1 MEKSD
6 LYLMDRDL
14 LQIILSFS
22 KAGYPQYVPEILEKI
37 TYERRYIPGSFKVFI
52 FIIFLKIK
60 LFLHDGMDIL

>member
-1 MEKSD
+1 
-6 LYLMDRDL
+6 MDRDL

>member
-22 KAGYPQYVPEILEKI
+22 KAGYPQYVPEILEKL

>member
-37 TYERRYIPGSFKVFI
+37 TYERRYIPGSLKVFI

>member
-1 MEKSD
+1 
-6 LYLMDRDL
+6 MDRDL

-22 KAGYPQYVPEILEKI
+22 KAGYPQYVPEILEKV

>member
-1 MEKSD
+1 
-6 LYLMDRDL
+6 MDRDL

-22 KAGYPQYVPEILEKI
+22 KAGYPQYVPEILEKL
-37 TYERRYIPGSFKVFI
+37 TYERRYIPGSFKVLI

>member
-1 MEKSD
+1 
-6 LYLMDRDL
+6 MDRDL

-60 LFLHDGMDIL
+60 VFLHDGMDIL

>member
-1 MEKSD
+1 
-6 LYLMDRDL
+6 MDRDL

-60 LFLHDGMDIL
+60 LFLHDGMDIP

>member
-1 MEKSD
+1 
-6 LYLMDRDL
+6 MDRDL

-60 LFLHDGMDIL
+60 LFLHDRMDIL

>member
-1 MEKSD
+1 
-6 LYLMDRDL
+6 MDRDL

-37 TYERRYIPGSFKVFI
+37 TYERRYIPGSLKVFI